1 MFQKLFGG
9 SRFLKRMNT
18 LLEIYA
24 CSHNASATYR
34 ELLRLKP
41 LIRTEGGESALRT
54 EPGISFIRY
63 EKIPAKPRM

>member
-41 LIRTEGGESALRT
+41 LDPDRGGESALRT
-54 EPGISFIRY
+54 EPGVSFIRH
-63 EKIPAKPRM
+63 EKIPRSQRM